1 MPATDAFPQ
10 RDPLDASAALATLH
24 PALATESAEET
35 ARQVIEAAHQR
46 SQRFGLESSRTPDAS
61 PLARAEMDQTLEKSR
76 VLRVHAAPVMESL
89 YENIINTHSMVV
101 LTDAMGTIL
110 HTLGDGDFV
119 ERAQRVALQP
129 GVSWAEQN
137 RGTNAIGTAIAEA
150 APTTV
155 HADQHFL
162 RANHFLTC
170 SATPIFDPRG
180 EVAGIL
186 DVTGDFRNFHKH
198 TMALVR
204 MSARII
210 ENQLFD
216 NAFQKAICIHFH
228 SRPEF
233 IGTLMEG
240 IIACDQEGRVL
251 AANRGALFL
260 TGLGKGALETHT
272 FSSLFGMPLNDLRE
286 HYRTVNPTPLTAR
299 LLNGMIV
306 GLRADLRTNQ
316 RWITPGFA
324 ASQAP
329 VTPAATDHAGP
340 PPINDG
346 GAAASLFNPPGGHQD
361 ERHAGRS
368 NRLSSLRYLNTGDPQ
383 MQAVIAKAQK
393 VIGRDIPIM
402 VIGETGTGKELL
414 AQAIHND
421 SPRARMPFIAVNCAS
436 LPDTLIESELFG
448 YEDGAFTGARKRG
461 SHGKIVAAN
470 GGTLF
475 LDEIGDMPLQLQA
488 RLLRVLQER
497 VVTPLGSNKSIP
509 VNVMIICATNRNLRD
524 MIARAEFREDLYYRL
539 NGLVVK
545 LPPLRDRTDLG
556 AIVSKILLNEA
567 AHGARYTVAPEVLD
581 AFHRS
586 RWPGNF
592 RQLTNVIRTAIVMAD
607 GDQVIRMD
615 HMPDDFIEELEQP
628 MPEGMTPRA
637 APPSATPAHGLAP
650 GLTDFAAFV
659 PPNAPGMVGPTSDL
673 GGGRFAPGAGLPPQ
687 PAAMPAGLADVM
699 PRGDN
704 GFAPPRPDHG
714 AAPYAGNGAHPGGA
728 PFPGAGSFPGER
740 AQPGG
745 WPAQPGWPAAGADM
759 AAAGNAAAATPGN
772 PTAGAQPRP
781 GEPGWPVG
789 RSLDQIELE
798 LIRRALETHRGNVS
812 AAARALGISR
822 NTIYRKFPELGQ
834 RTTDAG

>member
-1 MPATDAFPQ
+1 MPATDSFPQ
-10 RDPLDASAALATLH
+10 RNSLDTTAALAALH
-24 PALATESAEET
+24 PALAATESPEET
-35 ARQVIEAAHQR
+35 ARQIIESAHQR
-46 SQRFGLESSRTPDAS
+46 SQRFGLESSRAPDAD
-61 PLARAEMDQTLEKSR
+61 PLKRADMDQTLESSR
-76 VLRVHAAPVMESL
+76 VLRVHAMPVMESL

-101 LTDAMGTIL
+101 LTDAIGTIL

-129 GVSWAEQN
+129 GVSWAERN

-240 IIACDQEGRVL
+240 IIACDQEGRVI

-286 HYRTVNPTPLTAR
+286 HYRTVNPSPLTAR
-299 LLNGMIV
+299 LLNGLIV
-306 GLRADLRTNQ
+306 GLRADIRSSQ

-324 ASQAP
+324 AGQDQGYAGG
-329 VTPAATDHAGP
+329 TPTGAGP
-340 PPINDG
+340 
-346 GAAASLFNPPGGHQD
+346 ASAPHD
-361 ERHAGRS
+361 DRHSGRS

-383 MQAVIAKAQK
+383 MQGVIGKAQK

-421 SPRARMPFIAVNCAS
+421 SPRARMPFVAVNCAS

-475 LDEIGDMPLQLQA
+475 LDEIGDMPLALQA

-497 VVTPLGSNKSIP
+497 VVTPLGSTKSIP
-509 VNVMIICATNRNLRD
+509 VNVMIICATNRNLRE
-524 MIARAEFREDLYYRL
+524 MIARSEFREDLYYRL

-556 AIVSKILLNEA
+556 AIVAKILLNESSN
-567 AHGARYTVAPEVLD
+567 GARYTVAPDVLD

-607 GDQVIRMD
+607 GEPVIRLD
-615 HMPDDFIEELEQP
+615 HLPDDFLEELEHWSRDQP
-628 MPEGMTPRA
+628 
-637 APPSATPAHGLAP
+637 ATVAGANQSGDGLAT
-650 GLTDFAAFV
+650 GSAAG
-659 PPNAPGMVGPTSDL
+659 NAPGGAGAAGGNGAPVMGNASVWAGTSTTGSNGNAGAAFTL
-673 GGGRFAPGAGLPPQ
+673 PGEGGSPGFPAMPGFGRPGAGPVD
-687 PAAMPAGLADVM
+687 PAGTGSQDRPANGTPPWNPM
-699 PRGDN
+699 RAGTASGPAN
-704 GFAPPRPDHG
+704 GFAPAFDQS
-714 AAPYAGNGAHPGGA
+714 APLAGQPAFDAGNASHAAEPGGA
-728 PFPGAGSFPGER
+728 
-740 AQPGG
+740 
-745 WPAQPGWPAAGADM
+745 
-759 AAAGNAAAATPGN
+759 
-772 PTAGAQPRP
+772 
-781 GEPGWPVG
+781 GWPVG

-834 RTTDAG
+834 RPQTDRATDVS